1 MTATTPIPTIQLK
14 FDATTRTYHRIIA
27 AGELQ
32 LANTDV
38 GKALIAAGLEAQARE
53 LIQRTAANAAN
64 AIAGDFEDDL
74 AERHP

>member
-1 MTATTPIPTIQLK
+1 MTATTPIPTIPLK